1 MKRALIAIC
10 MLSLIGGA
18 ATWAVAGDAK
28 APDKPIELKSSEH
41 KKMWVK
47 FNHATH
53 ESVECDVCH
62 HAAPSDAK
70 DAYVS
75 CGASEECH
83 SLKGTRERDPQ
94 SLFWAYHTKNS
105 ERSCYGCHTAMLGP
119 GCRRKVSHSLSA
131 APQGEILRGSFFWS
145 PDGCRGRVCALDRSF
160 SEVFSGPCSLQ
171 GCNKRVS
178 LYNRSFGTAGGLS
191 GVLACLDFRILA
203 FPERP
208 ERKPADGRAICGR
221 AAGFSME
228 TRMRIG
234 KWDHDAFVAVVK
246 DFHGHVAPGVIIGG
260 YMVEMARR
268 TLPEGI
274 LYDAVSETVQC
285 LPDAIQLLTPCT
297 VGNGWLKVYHFGIY
311 ALSLYD
317 KYTGEGTRVRL
328 NVEALDAYP
337 HVRAW
342 FLKEKPKREQEPELL
357 REEIRTAGM
366 DLLQAAPVRI
376 HPDFL
381 VKKGKGVVRRCPRCG
396 EWYPAVLGDLCR
408 RCQGDGPYLAGK
420 E

>member
-119 GCRRKVSHSLSA
+119 GCPSRA
-131 APQGEILRGSFFWS
+131 
-145 PDGCRGRVCALDRSF
+145 
-160 SEVFSGPCSLQ
+160 
-171 GCNKRVS
+171 
-178 LYNRSFGTAGGLS
+178 T
-191 GVLACLDFRILA
+191 CL
-203 FPERP
+203 P
-208 ERKPADGRAICGR
+208 R
-221 AAGFSME
+221 AAEPKESKSQSVCCPAGRDPAGQFFLE
-228 TRMRIG
+228 
-234 KWDHDAFVAVVK
+234 
-246 DFHGHVAPGVIIGG
+246 PG
-260 YMVEMARR
+260 R
-268 TLPEGI
+268 LPG
-274 LYDAVSETVQC
+274 
-285 LPDAIQLLTPCT
+285 
-297 VGNGWLKVYHFGIY
+297 
-311 ALSLYD
+311 
-317 KYTGEGTRVRL
+317 
-328 NVEALDAYP
+328 
-337 HVRAW
+337 
-342 FLKEKPKREQEPELL
+342 
-357 REEIRTAGM
+357 AGM
-366 DLLQAAPVRI
+366 RA
-376 HPDFL
+376 
-381 VKKGKGVVRRCPRCG
+381 
-396 EWYPAVLGDLCR
+396 
-408 RCQGDGPYLAGK
+408 
-420 E
+420 

>member
-119 GCRRKVSHSLSA
+119 GCRPCHMP
-131 APQGEILRGSFFWS
+131 PQ
-145 PDGCRGRVCALDRSF
+145 C
-160 SEVFSGPCSLQ
+160 
-171 GCNKRVS
+171 
-178 LYNRSFGTAGGLS
+178 GG
-191 GVLACLDFRILA
+191 A
-203 FPERP
+203 E
-208 ERKPADGRAICGR
+208 
-221 AAGFSME
+221 
-228 TRMRIG
+228 G
-234 KWDHDAFVAVVK
+234 K
-246 DFHGHVAPGVIIGG
+246 
-260 YMVEMARR
+260 
-268 TLPEGI
+268 
-274 LYDAVSETVQC
+274 
-285 LPDAIQLLTPCT
+285 
-297 VGNGWLKVYHFGIY
+297 
-311 ALSLYD
+311 
-317 KYTGEGTRVRL
+317 
-328 NVEALDAYP
+328 
-337 HVRAW
+337 
-342 FLKEKPKREQEPELL
+342 
-357 REEIRTAGM
+357 
-366 DLLQAAPVRI
+366 
-376 HPDFL
+376 
-381 VKKGKGVVRRCPRCG
+381 
-396 EWYPAVLGDLCR
+396 
-408 RCQGDGPYLAGK
+408 
-420 E
+420 

>member
-1 MKRALIAIC
+1 
-10 MLSLIGGA
+10 
-18 ATWAVAGDAK
+18 
-28 APDKPIELKSSEH
+28 
-41 KKMWVK
+41 
-47 FNHATH
+47 
-53 ESVECDVCH
+53 
-62 HAAPSDAK
+62 
-70 DAYVS
+70 
-75 CGASEECH
+75 
-83 SLKGTRERDPQ
+83 
-94 SLFWAYHTKNS
+94 
-105 ERSCYGCHTAMLGP
+105 
-119 GCRRKVSHSLSA
+119 
-131 APQGEILRGSFFWS
+131 
-145 PDGCRGRVCALDRSF
+145 
-160 SEVFSGPCSLQ
+160 
-171 GCNKRVS
+171 
-178 LYNRSFGTAGGLS
+178 
-191 GVLACLDFRILA
+191 
-203 FPERP
+203 
-208 ERKPADGRAICGR
+208 
-221 AAGFSME
+221 ME
-228 TRMRIG
+228 TCMRIG

-274 LYDAVSETVQC
+274 LYDAVLETVQC

-381 VKKGKGVVRRCPRCG
+381 VKKGKGMVRRCPRCG
-396 EWYPAVLGDLCR
+396 EWYPAVLGDVCR
-408 RCQGDGPYLAGK
+408 PCQGDGPYLAGK